1 MIAILVGVILV
12 CCACAA
18 ALLVFQ
24 YLLENSD
31 FTLVHMLHGLV

>member
-1 MIAILVGVILV
+1 MTKPATAPRLRGV
-12 CCACAA
+12 A

-31 FTLVHMLHGLV
+31 FTLARTLPGLA